1 MQCTLNVICVSGGD
15 LKSHR
20 ISEEGENISG
30 FTEEGQV
37 ELGFFGLFS
46 MYLLGIFEDWVLC

>member
-1 MQCTLNVICVSGGD
+1 MQCTPNVICVSGGD

-37 ELGFFGLFS
+37 ELGFCLFS
-46 MYLLGIFEDWVLC
+46 IYLLGIFEDWVLC